1 MFPEEYIANNLND
14 SLSAYPLNGEWAAA
28 AASNISMMGL
38 FIDLG
43 FFLLALSVIVLIFK
57 ALKS

>member
-28 AASNISMMGL
+28 AASNISMIEVV
-38 FIDLG
+38 IDLG
-43 FFLLALSVIVLIFK
+43 FFLLALLVILLIFK